1 MRAILA
7 LMMLLQGAVATNPR
21 PGVVLGRLQTPAGAP
36 AAAIRISAVVAPP
49 PNVRPSDGQNYWA
62 GTVPVST
69 ALTDANGRYRLANLA
84 PGRYF
89 IVASVFGYSTFYPD
103 TTNPDSAT
111 VVTIDTS
118 AAPADGIDFTVQMP
132 PGGRITGRVN
142 TPPGGPERAV
152 LSGLELADLIETP
165 VGADGSFAFG
175 HLPKGSYL
183 LSLFPTP
190 PGMPSRAFTV
200 GETDMQVDLV
210 RPAMRTVRGR
220 VIVPRGPIPYT
231 WLGFSTD
238 TSYETARI
246 EADGTFRVQL
256 QTARHAV
263 ALAGLPPGYSSGPV
277 RLGSQDVTSGLVVG
291 ANDITGLEV
300 NVLAPPKLARLRGT
314 LAGVPPDTLADARVE
329 LTGRVIGTLE
339 ARVQKDGSF
348 EFPALMP
355 ATYRVRVPQVP
366 DATPTYVVIGWTD
379 TDLRLSPPRP

>member
-1 MRAILA
+1 MRALLA
-7 LMMLLQGAVATNPR
+7 LMVLLQGAAVTNPR
-21 PGVVLGRLQTPAGAP
+21 PGVVAGRLQTPTGTP

-49 PNVRPSDGQNYWA
+49 PNVRPSAGQNYWA

-69 ALTDANGRYRLANLA
+69 ALTDANGRYRLANLP

-103 TTNPDSAT
+103 TTDPDGAT
-111 VVTIDTS
+111 VVTIAGAS
-118 AAPADGIDFTVQMP
+118 PAEGVDFTVQMP
-132 PGGRITGRVN
+132 PGGRVAGRVN
-142 TPPGGPERAV
+142 TPPVGPERAV
-152 LSGLELADLIETP
+152 LSGLELAELIETP
-165 VGADGSFAFG
+165 VGADGSFSFG

-183 LSLFPTP
+183 LSLFPAP
-190 PGMPSRAFTV
+190 PGMPSRSFTV
-200 GETDMQVDLV
+200 GDTDLRVDLV
-210 RPAMRTVRGR
+210 RPAMRTVSGR
-220 VIVPRGPIPYT
+220 VVVPRGPIPYT

-238 TSYETARI
+238 TSYETARV

-263 ALAGLPPGYSSGPV
+263 ALAGLPPGYSQGSV
-277 RLGSQDVTSGLVVG
+277 RLGSQDVTSGLAVG

-300 NVLAPPKLARLRGT
+300 NVVAPPRLARLRGT
-314 LAGVPPDTLADARVE
+314 LAGVPASTLADARVE

-355 ATYRVRVPQVP
+355 ATYSVRVPQVP
-366 DATPTYVVIGWTD
+366 NAVPTYVVIGWTD
-379 TDLRLSPPRP
+379 TELRLSGSR

>member
-7 LMMLLQGAVATNPR
+7 LMVLLQGAAVTNPG

-103 TTNPDSAT
+103 TTNPDGAT
-111 VVTIDTS
+111 VVTIGSD
-118 AAPADGIDFTVQMP
+118 AAPAEGIDFTVQMP

-142 TPPGGPERAV
+142 TPPLGPERAV
-152 LSGLELADLIETP
+152 LSGLELAELIETP
-165 VGADGSFAFG
+165 VGPDGGFSFG
-175 HLPKGSYL
+175 HLPKGTYL
-183 LSLFPTP
+183 LSLFPAP
-190 PGMPSRAFTV
+190 PGMPSRTITV
-200 GETDMQVDLV
+200 GESDIRVELV
-210 RPAMRTVRGR
+210 RPAMRTVSGR
-220 VIVPRGPIPYT
+220 VVVPRGPIPYT

-238 TSYETARI
+238 TSYEPARV

-256 QTARHAV
+256 QAARHAV
-263 ALAGLPPGYSSGPV
+263 ALAGLPPGYSQGSV
-277 RLGSQDVTSGLVVG
+277 RLGSQDVTGGLVVG
-291 ANDITGLEV
+291 PDDISGLEV
-300 NVLAPPKLARLRGT
+300 HVIAPPRLARLHGT
-314 LAGVPPDTLADARVE
+314 VAGVPSAALADARVE

-348 EFPALMP
+348 EFPALTP
-355 ATYRVRVPQVP
+355 GTYRVRVPPLP

-379 TDLRLSPPRP
+379 TELRLAAAR